1 MQGNQVAMCRGH
13 EGPVNSV
20 CVTADNKIVSGSA
33 DRTVRVWDMQ
43 GKELAVCRGHE
54 GWVFSICVTPDN
66 KIVSGSNDTTVRI
79 WHLAPILLLEQISS
93 IVFQN
98 QRSTEALWTYL
109 QQITGNEDP
118 QFHLGILKK
127 FVMASTNA

>member
-1 MQGNQVAMCRGH
+1 MCRGH

-20 CVTADNKIVSGSA
+20 CLTADNKIVSGSA
-33 DRTVRVWDMQ
+33 DGTVRVFDMQ
-43 GKELAVCRGHE
+43 GNLLVVCRGHE
-54 GWVFSICVTPDN
+54 ARVNSIFVTADN

-79 WHLAPILLLEQISS
+79 WDLAPILLLEQISS

-98 QRSTEALWTYL
+98 QRFTEALWTCL
-109 QQITGNEDP
+109 QQITGTEDP

-127 FVMASTNA
+127 FVMASNNA